1 MPKQERSC
9 GARAPATRLTDMA
22 SGFSD
27 NTAATPVTDGKYVC
41 FVNVVW
47 SIQTYDHSGQL
58 IWQKTWVPFGR
69 HHARQQEP
77 LLHDG
82 KVIILRT
89 VAEDLPIKA
98 TT

>member
-1 MPKQERSC
+1 ME
-9 GARAPATRLTDMA
+9 ARAPATRLTDMA
-22 SGFSD
+22 SSFGD

-41 FVNVVW
+41 FVNVGG

-58 IWQKTWVPFGR
+58 IWQKTWVPFEAPR
-69 HHARQQEP
+69 EAQEP

-98 TT
+98 T